1 MRTASAQP
9 AGAVH
14 QMSDGEDGEERP
26 PVTAAVEG
34 CRDYILG
41 EDEEMEEV
49 DYEADWRCSGRP
61 CAKVTDHCIQHART
75 DSGSRL
81 TMGLN

>member
-1 MRTASAQP
+1 MRTAGTQP

-14 QMSDGEDGEERP
+14 QEEMSDGGDGEEP
-26 PVTAAVEG
+26 AVTAAVEG

-61 CAKVTDHCIQHART
+61 CAKVH
-75 DSGSRL
+75 SPL
-81 TMGLN
+81 